1 MVKDRHSVL
10 LFMKRHNV
18 SLERFIAGHREA
30 SRPVPKEQVFSI
42 LRQLVD
48 ALARLHDPAKV
59 GADDASLPVAVHR
72 GLEPAGILISEP
84 DKHVAIADAGLC
96 GGALS
101 GGACSAY
108 TAPETLLEGKAAPAS
123 DVWALGVII
132 YELATLQTPDFLGGR
147 NPGDVFV
154 DGWRPDLSSV
164 EDSYVRAILRK
175 IFVPSPEKRPTA
187 RELASLLQGPTASVD
202 KQGPQDAALE
212 AALNTANRRLLG
224 LKELLD
230 YKFPEIDT
238 FEDKIAE
245 FTRDFNREW
254 LEMETANTTDM
265 SDMTDTT
272 DEPEE
277 PEEES
282 LVEEDDSTELM
293 RAADRNDVAE
303 ARSLVPLQG
312 GVQMTGRAFVGEFEM
327 RKGTALMRAAAHG
340 HAGIVQLLVEKESG
354 MKDRGGWTAL
364 MWAAENG
371 RADCVELL
379 LGKEG
384 GMRNKIGGT
393 ALMIAAGRGHADCA
407 KLLLAEEGGRSDDD
421 GETALMFAATHGHIE
436 CIKLLLG
443 QEGGVQDCNGWTALM
458 RVAERGYSEC
468 VRLLVEKE
476 GGMKDNNKET
486 ALMRAAMRGHTE
498 CVKLLLEKEVGMQ
511 NKSGATALVLAVKTG
526 RIKCVRLLMEEKSL
540 KTNEEVTAL
549 DIAKIWGYRAIISL
563 LAE

>member
-1 MVKDRHSVL
+1 MSSPNATFAELVEPKLKSVGRSPRPGILRYRQVVKDRHSVL
-10 LFMKRHNV
+10 LFMKRHDV

-48 ALARLHDPAKV
+48 ALARLPDPAKV
-59 GADDASLPVAVHR
+59 GADDASLPVAVRR

-96 GGALS
+96 RGALS

-108 TAPETLLEGKAAPAS
+108 TAPETLLEGKATPAS

-132 YELATLQTPDFLGGR
+132 YELATLQTPDFLGGQ

-164 EDSYVRAILRK
+164 ENSYVRAILRK

-187 RELASLLQGPTASVD
+187 RELASLLQGPAASAD

-212 AALNTANRRLLG
+212 AALSTANRRLLG

-245 FTRDFNREW
+245 FARDFNKEW
-254 LEMETANTTDM
+254 LEMETANATDM
-265 SDMTDTT
+265 SDMTDTTDTTDTT

-312 GVQMTGRAFVGEFEM
+312 GAQMTGRAFVGEFEM
-327 RKGTALMRAAAHG
+327 RKGTALMRAAARG
-340 HAGIVQLLVEKESG
+340 HAEIVRLLVEKESG

-407 KLLLAEEGGRSDDD
+407 KLLLAEEGGMSDDYRD
-421 GETALMFAATHGHIE
+421 TALMFAA
-436 CIKLLLG
+436 
-443 QEGGVQDCNGWTALM
+443 
-458 RVAERGYSEC
+458 
-468 VRLLVEKE
+468 
-476 GGMKDNNKET
+476 
-486 ALMRAAMRGHTE
+486 MRGHAE

-526 RIKCVRLLMEEKSL
+526 RIKCVRLLMEEKNL